1 MLDPAAF
8 RTIEPDSAHLPK
20 IGAIQPVASLK
31 EDQLLV
37 CSPTLIG
44 YHFGLKYWCMR
55 PPPSRPTAAQ
65 ISNSQTG
72 AFSISRISDIVWKP
86 EAFSSLAM
94 PPDEKSLIHAL
105 MTSHKSRSTSFDDI
119 IDGKGKGLIGLLS
132 GPPGVGKTLT
142 AEAVSEVTE
151 RPLYYL
157 SAGDLG
163 ADPERLD
170 EQLSSIL
177 ELCQV
182 WSAVLL
188 LDEADVFLQKSYDM
202 DVSRNALVSIFLRQ
216 LEYFEGI
223 LLLTTN
229 RLQSFDP
236 AFQSRIHFSINYLPL
251 AMEARKAIWVTFLTK
266 ACADFETSAFGEK
279 ELERL
284 AGGDLNGR
292 QIKNVVGTAL
302 LIAKD
307 REEDLQV
314 AHVESVL
321 GVLEKWLVATAT

>member
-1 MLDPAAF
+1 M
-8 RTIEPDSAHLPK
+8 K
-20 IGAIQPVASLK
+20 
-31 EDQLLV
+31 
-37 CSPTLIG
+37 
-44 YHFGLKYWCMR
+44 
-55 PPPSRPTAAQ
+55 
-65 ISNSQTG
+65 
-72 AFSISRISDIVWKP
+72 
-86 EAFSSLAM
+86 
-94 PPDEKSLIHAL
+94 
-105 MTSHKSRSTSFDDI
+105 SHKSRSTSFDDI
-119 IDGKGKGLIGLLS
+119 IEGKGKGLIGLLS

-142 AEAVSEVTE
+142 AEAVSEVTQ

-170 EQLSSIL
+170 EQLGSII

-188 LDEADVFLQKSYDM
+188 LDEADVFLQKRHDM

-251 AMEARKAIWVTFLTK
+251 AVEARKAIWVTFLRK
-266 ACADFETSAFGEK
+266 ARADFERSPFGEK

-284 AGGDLNGR
+284 AGGNLNGR

-307 REEDLQV
+307 RDEDLQV